1 MSFGK
6 QIVGALKSLT
16 AMWGFCISQFIVSVC
31 ATGVVVGM
39 LYGTMQTRD
48 GLAPELLEF
57 IRSGGTADV
66 NSAWLQRLSYVVL
79 LISSLVTVLWLL
91 TGYKRSL
98 GYRGSQLGTGRITV
112 LNILLAIFSGLS
124 SMLTVQLFFHLAGF
138 SNAALMTYDTALTP
152 LGLVAL
158 VIAAPVTE
166 ELVFRGFVFRRMIDR
181 GVSVALTVVLTGI
194 AFGLVHGNAAQIFY
208 ALPMGL
214 WLGYFRARYDNLWLC
229 VIMHICA
236 NYAGTFP
243 IAELGGGMMP
253 LLFCAPAVFAVCAA
267 VTFFTA
273 KRPHTITSED
283 IDG

>member
-91 TGYKRSL
+91 TGYTGIDPEFDSL
-98 GYRGSQLGTGRITV
+98 GAYPNAKT
-112 LNILLAIFSGLS
+112 FSFGVN
-124 SMLTVQLFFHLAGF
+124 LTF
-138 SNAALMTYDTALTP
+138 
-152 LGLVAL
+152 
-158 VIAAPVTE
+158 
-166 ELVFRGFVFRRMIDR
+166 
-181 GVSVALTVVLTGI
+181 
-194 AFGLVHGNAAQIFY
+194 
-208 ALPMGL
+208 
-214 WLGYFRARYDNLWLC
+214 
-229 VIMHICA
+229 
-236 NYAGTFP
+236 
-243 IAELGGGMMP
+243 
-253 LLFCAPAVFAVCAA
+253 
-267 VTFFTA
+267 
-273 KRPHTITSED
+273 
-283 IDG
+283 

>member
-1 MSFGK
+1 M
-6 QIVGALKSLT
+6 
-16 AMWGFCISQFIVSVC
+16 
-31 ATGVVVGM
+31 
-39 LYGTMQTRD
+39 
-48 GLAPELLEF
+48 
-57 IRSGGTADV
+57 
-66 NSAWLQRLSYVVL
+66 
-79 LISSLVTVLWLL
+79 
-91 TGYKRSL
+91 
-98 GYRGSQLGTGRITV
+98 
-112 LNILLAIFSGLS
+112 
-124 SMLTVQLFFHLAGF
+124 
-138 SNAALMTYDTALTP
+138 
-152 LGLVAL
+152 
-158 VIAAPVTE
+158 
-166 ELVFRGFVFRRMIDR
+166 FRGFVFRRMIDR